1 MDHAFKEGEVS
12 MATVPTSLL
21 PAEVRPVKYQIGLSP
36 NLTAFTFTGEETVEI
51 EVHQPTARI
60 VVNAAELEIQEA
72 ILLQAGHQMPAQAI
86 ALDEEAE
93 TATLTFAEPIPA
105 GTMQL
110 YMRFTGILNDKLR
123 GFYRSEYTLPD
134 GAKRIMATTQFE
146 APDARRAFPCWDE
159 PAHKAKFEI
168 SLVIPEHLTAISNM
182 PIVSEAAQASGT
194 KLVRFAESPVMST
207 YLLAIMVGEFECVE
221 AQAEGTQVRVWTTPG
236 KKEQGRYAL
245 DVSCRLLSFY
255 NNYFGIPYPLPKLD
269 LIAIPDFAAGAM
281 ENWGA
286 ITYREVALLVDP
298 AHSSAATKQRVAIII
313 AHEIAHMWFGNL
325 VTMAWWN
332 DLWLNEGF
340 ASWIEYK
347 AVDHLFP
354 EWDMWT
360 QFIFS
365 DTGPAMSLD
374 GLKNTHPIEAE
385 VKTPHEINELFDAIS
400 YSKGAAIIRMLEQ
413 FLGEETF
420 RRGLVHY
427 LSTHQYGNART
438 EDLWASL
445 AQVSGKPVKE
455 IMDTWTKQPGYPVVD
470 VRHGVQRDEPLE
482 LTLAQRRF
490 LYDYDPEHGEPD
502 PSLWRIPV
510 PVKAGATAHAKAVSP
525 FVALV
530 EERHAVVPLPVNAPA
545 QGDGPLII
553 VNAGRTGF
561 FRVNYSP
568 EMWEHSRAA
577 IEAKALPTA
586 ERLALEADA
595 FALMRA
601 GYLPATQFLS
611 LVPAYAQEREYPVW
625 SDLVGSMGWVANV
638 LAGEAFEAQFNAF
651 ARSLLKPIV
660 AHLGWEP
667 RPDES
672 HLDALLRGMVLN
684 EIGHYDEAPVIAE
697 ARECFGRYVHDPQ
710 AVHPDLRS
718 TVLNLAAF
726 GGDRST
732 YDALREV
739 EQRATLQEEKLRA
752 LTALTHFRQPDLLRD
767 TLELSLSPVVRSQ
780 DTIRVVA
787 GVAVNPHGRELA
799 WEFVRAR
806 WPEFDQRYGG
816 GGFLLTRLIE
826 SVTSSFTTLA
836 KEQEVAEFFL
846 RHPVPSA
853 TRTVQQCL
861 ERIRIN
867 TRWLFRN
874 RTDVAAWLMAY
885 AEGMAD
891 DV

>member
-1 MDHAFKEGEVS
+1 MS
-12 MATVPTSLL
+12 TVATSLL
-21 PAEVRPVKYQIGLSP
+21 PTEIRPVKYQVSLSP
-36 NLTAFTFTGEETVEI
+36 NLTGFTFAGEETIEI
-51 EVHQPTARI
+51 EVHQPTSQI
-60 VVNAAELEIQEA
+60 VLNAAELEIQEVY
-72 ILLQAGHQMPAQAI
+72 LLRDGQRTSAQAMAI
-86 ALDEEAE
+86 DAEQE
-93 TATLTFAEPIPA
+93 TATLTFAAPLPT

-110 YMRFTGILNDKLR
+110 FIRFTGILNDKLR

-134 GAKRIMATTQFE
+134 GAKRVMATTQFE

-168 SLVIPEHLTAISNM
+168 SLIIPDTLTAISNM
-182 PIVSEAAQASGT
+182 PIVSETPQASGT
-194 KLVRFAESPVMST
+194 KLVRFAESPIMST
-207 YLLAIMVGEFECVE
+207 YLLAIMVGEFESVE
-221 AQAEGTQVRVWTTPG
+221 AQAEGTLVRVWTTPG
-236 KKEQGRYAL
+236 KKEQGRFAL

-325 VTMAWWN
+325 VTMEWWN

-385 VKTPHEINELFDAIS
+385 VKTPHDINELFDAIS

-427 LSTHQYGNART
+427 LSAHEYGNART

-445 AQVSGKPVKE
+445 AHVSGKPVKE
-455 IMDTWTKQPGYPVVD
+455 IMDTWTKQPGYPVVE
-470 VRHGVQRDEPLE
+470 VRHQERPHEPAE
-482 LTLAQRRF
+482 LALAQNRF
-490 LYDYDPEHGEPD
+490 LYDYDPERGEPD
-502 PSLWRIPV
+502 PSLWDIPV
-510 PVKAGATAHAKAVSP
+510 AVRSAGAMSP
-525 FVALV
+525 FVTII
-530 EERHAVVPLPVNAPA
+530 EERQASVPLPESMASRRD
-545 QGDGPLII
+545 QSWII

-561 FRVNYSP
+561 FRVNYSA
-568 EMWEHSRAA
+568 EMWERLRPAV
-577 IEAKALPTA
+577 ETKALPTA
-586 ERLALEADA
+586 ERLGLEADA
-595 FALMRA
+595 FALARA
-601 GYLPATQFLS
+601 GYLPATQFLLLAS
-611 LVPAYAQEREYPVW
+611 AYAQEREYPVW
-625 SDLVGSMGWVANV
+625 SDLAGSLGWLANI
-638 LAGEAFEAQFNAF
+638 LAGEAFEPQFNAF
-651 ARSLLKPIV
+651 ARDLLRPIV
-660 AHLGWEP
+660 AHLGWEA
-667 RPDES
+667 RPNES
-672 HLDALLRGMVLN
+672 HLDALLRGIVLH
-684 EIGHYDEAPVIAE
+684 EIGHYEEAPVVAE
-697 ARECFGRYVHDPQ
+697 ARSRFTRYLHDPQ

-732 YDALREV
+732 FDALREV
-739 EQRATLQEEKLRA
+739 ERRATLQEEKLRA
-752 LTALTHFRQPDLLRD
+752 LAALTHFQQPDLLRD

-787 GVAVNPHGRELA
+787 GVAANPHGRDLA
-799 WEFVRAR
+799 WEFVRTN
-806 WPEFDQRYGG
+806 WSEFDQRYGG

-826 SVTSSFTTLA
+826 SVTSSFTALA
-836 KEQEVAEFFL
+836 KEREVAEFFL
-846 RHPVPSA
+846 AHPVPSA

-867 TRWLFRN
+867 TRWLSRN
-874 RTDVAAWLMAY
+874 RMEVAAWLMAY
-885 AEGMAD
+885 A
-891 DV
+891 